1 MQPHLDTLHSYSM
14 SHEHSDCA
22 GSPLMLKALLSAQRR
37 PDQCRKVVHT
47 VLRAL
52 SNYWD
57 EFFKLYDSQAKP
69 SSLGASRPLLGTQ

>member
-1 MQPHLDTLHSYSM
+1 
-14 SHEHSDCA
+14 
-22 GSPLMLKALLSAQRR
+22 MLKALLSAQRR